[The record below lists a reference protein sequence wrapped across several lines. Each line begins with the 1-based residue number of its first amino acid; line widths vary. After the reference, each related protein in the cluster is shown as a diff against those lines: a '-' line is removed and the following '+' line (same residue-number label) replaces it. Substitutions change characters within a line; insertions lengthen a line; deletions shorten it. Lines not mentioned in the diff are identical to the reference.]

1 MEDFSLQLQQV
12 TQAILADYRLGRDI
26 DKMELFQKPEADVVV
41 QLLEKLRRIL
51 FPGYFR
57 EKNYRMYHV
66 EANLSLLTE
75 DVLYNLAKQLTRIYE
90 GQGEEPEAA
99 MCHAQEVGLAFL
111 REIPRVR
118 AMLQTDLQAAFDGD
132 PAAGSMAEILFAYP
146 GMFAVFVYRLAHVL
160 YTLEVPM
167 LPRMMTEHAH
177 SLTGIDIH
185 PGATIGEYFFIDH
198 GTGVVIGETTVIGNR
213 VKLYQ
218 GVTLGALSTRGGQK
232 LRGKRRHPTIEDDVT
247 IYAGASVLGGDTVI
261 GQGSVIGSNVF
272 ITKSVPPCTTVTI
285 KSQELHLRPA
295 EKLPQKYYTAVRD
308 ISINGIKFGYI
319 YSIDQFKKALGET
332 DRIDTWDATDYG
344 KGHTLHYGN
353 DLTVRFNDDARDIEP
368 GIITSG
374 SLLESKTVD
383 DRAMSQEDL
392 EANAF
397 AGLLLM
403 PDNMLDEQIKM
414 YGITGEM
421 ISVDD
426 ILTLM
431 ELFALP
437 FKAVVLR
444 LAENHNI
451 TAAKAQNLL
460 KTDASFVSERM
471 KLTGKALGWQQN
483 SKELVHFGTLLDD
496 MKNNRDKEL
505 LTDRREESDR
515 EYLEKIRK
523 GFWNEY

>member
-75 DVLYNLAKQLTRIYE
+75 DVLYNLAKQLGRIYE

-99 MCHAQEVGLAFL
+99 MRHAQEVGLAFL

-198 GTGVVIGETTVIGNR
+198 GTGVVVGETTIIGNH

-232 LRGKRRHPTIEDDVT
+232 LRGKRRHPTIADDVT
-247 IYAGASVLGGDTVI
+247 IYAGASVLGGETVI
-261 GQGSVIGSNVF
+261 GQGCVIGSNVF

-295 EKLPQKYYTAVRD
+295 GDTCKKCQEEK
-308 ISINGIKFGYI
+308 F
-319 YSIDQFKKALGET
+319 LG
-332 DRIDTWDATDYG
+332 
-344 KGHTLHYGN
+344 
-353 DLTVRFNDDARDIEP
+353 
-368 GIITSG
+368 
-374 SLLESKTVD
+374 
-383 DRAMSQEDL
+383 
-392 EANAF
+392 
-397 AGLLLM
+397 
-403 PDNMLDEQIKM
+403 
-414 YGITGEM
+414 
-421 ISVDD
+421 
-426 ILTLM
+426 
-431 ELFALP
+431 
-437 FKAVVLR
+437 
-444 LAENHNI
+444 
-451 TAAKAQNLL
+451 
-460 KTDASFVSERM
+460 
-471 KLTGKALGWQQN
+471 
-483 SKELVHFGTLLDD
+483 
-496 MKNNRDKEL
+496 
-505 LTDRREESDR
+505 
-515 EYLEKIRK
+515 
-523 GFWNEY
+523 

>member
-12 TQAILADYRLGRDI
+12 TQAILADYRLSRDI

-75 DVLYNLAKQLTRIYE
+75 DVLYNLAKQLGRIYE

-99 MCHAQEVGLAFL
+99 MRHAQEVGLAFL

-232 LRGKRRHPTIEDDVT
+232 LRGKRRHPTIADDVT
-247 IYAGASVLGGDTVI
+247 IYAGASVLGGETVI

-295 EKLPQKYYTAVRD
+295 GDTCKKCQEEKF
-308 ISINGIKFGYI
+308 FG
-319 YSIDQFKKALGET
+319 
-332 DRIDTWDATDYG
+332 
-344 KGHTLHYGN
+344 
-353 DLTVRFNDDARDIEP
+353 
-368 GIITSG
+368 
-374 SLLESKTVD
+374 
-383 DRAMSQEDL
+383 
-392 EANAF
+392 
-397 AGLLLM
+397 
-403 PDNMLDEQIKM
+403 
-414 YGITGEM
+414 
-421 ISVDD
+421 
-426 ILTLM
+426 
-431 ELFALP
+431 
-437 FKAVVLR
+437 
-444 LAENHNI
+444 
-451 TAAKAQNLL
+451 
-460 KTDASFVSERM
+460 
-471 KLTGKALGWQQN
+471 
-483 SKELVHFGTLLDD
+483 
-496 MKNNRDKEL
+496 
-505 LTDRREESDR
+505 
-515 EYLEKIRK
+515 
-523 GFWNEY
+523 